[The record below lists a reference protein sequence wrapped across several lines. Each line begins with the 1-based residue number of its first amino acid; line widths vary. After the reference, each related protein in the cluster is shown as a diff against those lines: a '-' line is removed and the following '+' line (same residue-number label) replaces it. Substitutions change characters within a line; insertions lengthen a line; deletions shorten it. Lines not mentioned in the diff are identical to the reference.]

1 MAQKR
6 MKETKS
12 VELNL
17 IWDDLQDI
25 FLSYR
30 KINNK
35 TISQLEKLGFECRM
49 SKNHLVLYFKVN
61 GVKKCTSI
69 SSTPSDVNAGSM
81 ILKQIRRI
89 YENDLC

>member
-6 MKETKS
+6 MSKTKS
-12 VELNL
+12 DELNL

-30 KINNK
+30 QLTPKIVK
-35 TISQLEKLGFECRM
+35 RLEKLGFECRM
-49 SKNHLVLYFKVN
+49 NKNHLVIYMN
-61 GVKKCTSI
+61 IGGVKRCTSI
-69 SSTPSDVNAGSM
+69 SSTPSDIYAGSM
-81 ILKQIRRI
+81 ILKQIRRM